1 MVTRLIFCAPYR
13 IPTACVSLHFDH
25 NLIGISKNIIVSP
38 MKSKDLFRYLNAYGI
53 DTNRFE
59 HIHDGEL
66 EYNYPEIQKWVHKGD
81 YRGNWLKQQALKLA
95 ALDYIDYKI
104 ALIHDPDTWLI
115 HPYQCYS
122 NSKVHKMLVLEHTS
136 ESSYDNML
144 PQILNINRQT
154 EHCFVTELMP
164 IDRLDFVN
172 MQNKIESIHN
182 EHYLTSI
189 IENSPMVTTLDGSQQ
204 IKWFSEYEL
213 LGNWTLT
220 QRQPVDY
227 MFQTRFEFDSIEQLS
242 NLDINKYNSICD
254 QSSGNNL
261 AIRFEDDNW
270 TKGNIANY
278 DRCMELLQSKLVCI

>member
-1 MVTRLIFCAPYR
+1 MITRLIFCAPYR

-25 NLIGISKNIIVSP
+25 NLIGVSRNIIVSP
-38 MKSKDLFRYLNAYGI
+38 MKSRDLFRYLSAHGI

-66 EYNYPEIQKWVHKGD
+66 EYCYPEIQNWMMPGD
-81 YRGNWLKQQALKLA
+81 YRGSWLKQQALKLA
-95 ALDYIDYKI
+95 ALDYIDYKV

-122 NSKVHKMLVLEHTS
+122 NSKMQRMLVLENTT

-144 PQILNINRQT
+144 PQVLNMPRQT

-164 IDRLDFVN
+164 VTDLDF
-172 MQNKIESIHN
+172 ESLKSNLESLH
-182 EHYLTSI
+182 HKDFLTSI
-189 IENSPMVTTLDGSQQ
+189 IEQVPSLSTVDGSQEL
-204 IKWFSEYEL
+204 KWFSEYEF

-220 QRQPVDY
+220 QRPVEY
-227 MFQTRFEFDSIEQLS
+227 MFQTRFEFNDVEQLV
-242 NLDINKYNSICD
+242 NLDINNYNSICD

-261 AIRFEDDNW
+261 ALRFDDW
-270 TKGNIANY
+270 HTGVISNY
-278 DRCMELLQSKLVCI
+278 DRCMELLQNKLLCM